1 MKKLWSL
8 SFIVLLLACASRT
21 EKAVAIM
28 HPASGSNVQGKVE
41 FTQGQTGV
49 LLSASISG
57 LTPGLHGF
65 HIHENGDCSAE
76 NASTAGGH
84 FNPEGAR
91 HGSPLDASHHMGDM
105 GNLLAKENGVAEYEE
120 VLKGITLKDVPNNI
134 LGRSL
139 IIHAATD
146 DFTSQPSG
154 NSGSRIAC
162 GVIKLVK

>member
-1 MKKLWSL
+1 
-8 SFIVLLLACASRT
+8 
-21 EKAVAIM
+21 
-28 HPASGSNVQGKVE
+28 
-41 FTQGQTGV
+41 
-49 LLSASISG
+49 
-57 LTPGLHGF
+57 
-65 HIHENGDCSAE
+65 
-76 NASTAGGH
+76 
-84 FNPEGAR
+84 
-91 HGSPLDASHHMGDM
+91 M